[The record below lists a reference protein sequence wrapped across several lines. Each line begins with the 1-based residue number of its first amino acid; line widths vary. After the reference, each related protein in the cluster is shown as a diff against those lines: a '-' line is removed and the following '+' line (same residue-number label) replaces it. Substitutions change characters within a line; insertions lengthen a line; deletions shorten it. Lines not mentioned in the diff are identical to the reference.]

1 MQFSLKSMHM
11 YGEFHSVKMCNKYTS
26 LYITCYIYLVEIYIF
41 IETRCVINTQGVHYA
56 KTHCFRI
63 KIFSGSR
70 TH

>member
-1 MQFSLKSMHM
+1 MQFFSKSMHM
-11 YGEFHSVKMCNKYTS
+11 YMCFDSVKMCCKHTS
-26 LYITCYIYLVEIYIF
+26 IYITFYIDLVEMYIF
-41 IETRCVINTQGVHYA
+41 IETRCVINTQGVHHA